1 MADNGE
7 GSVGIEMIPVR
18 GTEVSANA
26 GEPPA
31 AYQAPSGETGR
42 GLDIEAGHSLVS

>member
-7 GSVGIEMIPVR
+7 DSVGIEMIQVR
-18 GTEVSANA
+18 GTGVSAKA

-31 AYQAPSGETGR
+31 A
-42 GLDIEAGHSLVS
+42 DIEAGYSVVS